1 MTNAEIFKWTLYA
14 FPFIFIGLYALWQKR
29 KSFKNYKTLK
39 DNEEAG
45 LTEPASL
52 HPVLKEAECIGCGA
66 CVAACPEGKV
76 LGLIKG
82 KAHLINPT
90 KCIGHGACKRAC
102 PFNAIELVFG
112 TAKRGMDIP
121 NVKETFETNVPGIYI
136 AGELG
141 GMGLIRNACEQ
152 GRQAMESIITAVSKT
167 KNKDFDVVIIGA
179 GPSGFAATL
188 GAHEKGLKYKTI
200 EQDSLGGTVFKF
212 PRGKLVMTAPVNLPI
227 IGKVNFRETTKEKLL
242 SFWQKVEK
250 KTGVKISYREKMD
263 TITPYKEG
271 FIVKTPKGEYKTRTV
286 LLSIGRR
293 GTPRKLNVTGEDQPK
308 VVYSLI
314 DPEQYIGQHVLVVGG
329 GDAALEAATSIADEK
344 GTTVSISYRSEA
356 FSRAKEKNR
365 QKVDAQAKSGKLKL
379 YMSSTVKEI
388 QKDKVILDQQGE
400 IHEFKNEGI
409 IVCAGGILPTPFLKE
424 IGIQVDTKHGE
435 IEN

>member
-1 MTNAEIFKWTLYA
+1 MTNAEIFKWALYS
-14 FPFIFIGLYALWQKR
+14 FPVIFIGIYVLWQKH
-29 KSFKNYKTLK
+29 KSHRNLKTFNANVK
-39 DNEEAG
+39 AG

-52 HPVLKEAECIGCGA
+52 HPVIKGEECIGCGA
-66 CVAACPEGKV
+66 CVAACPEGDV
-76 LGLIKG
+76 LGLVHGKG
-82 KAHLINPT
+82 KLINPT
-90 KCIGHGACKRAC
+90 KCIGHGACKAAC

-112 TAKRGMDIP
+112 TEKRGMDIP
-121 NVKETFETNVPGIYI
+121 HVKESFETNVPGIYI

-152 GRQAMESIITAVSKT
+152 GRQAMENII
-167 KNKDFDVVIIGA
+167 KDISQPGRLEYDVVIIGA
-179 GPSGFAATL
+179 GPAGFSATL
-188 GAHEKGLKYKTI
+188 GAHEKKLKYLTI

-212 PRGKLVMTAPVNLPI
+212 PRGKLVMTAPVKLPI
-227 IGKVNFRETTKEKLL
+227 VGTVKFRETTKEKLL
-242 SFWQKVEK
+242 SFWQAVEK
-250 KTGVKISYREKMD
+250 KTRVKIKYREKMD
-263 TITPYKEG
+263 NITPCDGG
-271 FIVKTPKGEYKTRTV
+271 FIVKTSKGEYKTQKV

-314 DPEQYIGQHVLVVGG
+314 DPEQYKGQHVLVVGG

-365 QKVDAQAKSGKLKL
+365 NKIAAAAKAGKMNVL
-379 YMSSTVKEI
+379 MSSNVKEI
-388 QKDKVILDQQGE
+388 QKDKVILEQQGKSIE
-400 IHEFKNEGI
+400 LPNEGVI
-409 IVCAGGILPTPFLKE
+409 ICAGGILPTPFLKE

-435 IEN
+435 I